1 MFSLAGKKE
10 KEHALMRMGS
20 LNSKTKRTSVLS
32 AGRALTRMKS
42 WGSADNIPDRV
53 ISFII

>member
-1 MFSLAGKKE
+1 MLFLAGKKE

-53 ISFII
+53 ILFII